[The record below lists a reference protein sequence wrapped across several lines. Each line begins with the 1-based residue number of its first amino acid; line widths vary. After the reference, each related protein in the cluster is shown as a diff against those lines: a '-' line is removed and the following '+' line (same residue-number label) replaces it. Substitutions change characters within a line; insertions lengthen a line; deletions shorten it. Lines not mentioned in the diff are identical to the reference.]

1 MCKGNN
7 NWGMPQDGIADT
19 LTNAFFGHTTE
30 AANESESSRAIGLQ
44 GLQRLCNTITAVL

>member
-19 LTNAFFGHTTE
+19 LTYNFHTLT
-30 AANESESSRAIGLQ
+30 
-44 GLQRLCNTITAVL
+44 VLPTLNIFAYTSYLLDKLSVSAQV